1 MTESAPHPTD
11 ASVPAPAPAPPSSR
25 RGRHGLGASVV
36 GAGTLLA
43 NIFGYALFL
52 VLNRELGAEE
62 LGAVASLLNLV
73 IIAGVAAL
81 STQLVSAW
89 RVALHRPDAQAT
101 AVRTGFIV
109 GLIVTGAV
117 ALLTPVIVP
126 LLHLDGPLPV
136 LLVAASML
144 PTCLIAAVQG
154 SLQGAERFVAL
165 GTVYA
170 VASAARTAGGALAA
184 WLGWGVTG
192 VMALTAVAS
201 WLLALAVLTLVRS
214 HLGRTMHADVPT
226 QVRRVLSGMAGTSA
240 LLVASTIDT
249 PVARHVLS
257 GEDSGSYAVLSLFAK
272 AAFWG
277 PAFLATVLFPHMS
290 RAKGV
295 RPLLVALGGTA
306 AIVAVGVAASAV
318 LSSPLIRIVG
328 GPAYTHL
335 AELVPVF
342 TALGGAW
349 ALSQV
354 LVFWGAA
361 RGRHIVGYLV
371 WAAVGVAT
379 IVVELWRHDSVGQ
392 VATTFL
398 IASVVVTLVGIVT
411 SVPRGRPRAPA
422 VHG

>member
-1 MTESAPHPTD
+1 M
-11 ASVPAPAPAPPSSR
+11 
-25 RGRHGLGASVV
+25 
-36 GAGTLLA
+36 GAGSLLA
-43 NIFGYALFL
+43 NVFGYGLFL
-52 VLNRELGAEE
+52 VLNRELGADE

-89 RVALHRPDAQAT
+89 RVALHRQDAQAT
-101 AVRTGFIV
+101 ALRTGAIV
-109 GLIVTGAV
+109 GLIVTVVV

-126 LLHLDGPLPV
+126 LLHLDGPMPV
-136 LLVAASML
+136 LLVAASMF
-144 PTCLIAAVQG
+144 PTCLTAAVQG

-170 VASAARTAGGALAA
+170 VASLARAGGGALAA

-192 VMALTAVAS
+192 VMALTAIAS
-201 WLLALAVLTLVRS
+201 WVLALGVILLMRG
-214 HLGRTMHADVPT
+214 HLGRAMDADVPT
-226 QVRRVLSGMAGTSA
+226 QVRRVLAGMAGTSA

-257 GEDSGSYAVLSLFAK
+257 GDDSGAYAVLSLFAK

-290 RAKGV
+290 RAKGL
-295 RPLLVALGGTA
+295 RPLFVALGGTA
-306 AIVAVGVAASAV
+306 AIVAVGVTFSAL
-318 LSSPLIRIVG
+318 LSGPLVRIVG
-328 GPAYTHL
+328 GTAYAHL
-335 AELVPVF
+335 ASLVPAF

-349 ALSQV
+349 ALTQV

-361 RGRHIVGYLV
+361 RGRHVVGYLV
-371 WAAVGVAT
+371 WAAVGLAT
-379 IVVELWRHDSVGQ
+379 AVVVLWRHGSVTE

-398 IASVVVTLVGIVT
+398 IASLLVAIVGLAL
-411 SVPRGRPRAPA
+411 SVPSGVARAPRRL
-422 VHG
+422 

>member
-1 MTESAPHPTD
+1 MTPR
-11 ASVPAPAPAPPSSR
+11 SR
-25 RGRHGLGASVV
+25 SISGWGAV

-43 NIFGYALFL
+43 NVIAYTLFL
-52 VLNRELGAEE
+52 VLNRELAADD

-89 RVALHRPDAQAT
+89 RVALDRPDAHA
-101 AVRTGFIV
+101 AALRTGAIV
-109 GLIVTGAV
+109 GLIMSGTVAV
-117 ALLTPVIVP
+117 VSPVLVP

-144 PTCLIAAVQG
+144 PTCVTAGVQG
-154 SLQGAERFVAL
+154 SLQGSERFVAL
-165 GTVYA
+165 GIVYA
-170 VASAARTAGGALAA
+170 MTSIIRTAGGAFAA
-184 WLGWGVTG
+184 WAGWGVTG
-192 VMALTAVAS
+192 VMALTTVAA
-201 WLLALAVLTLVRS
+201 WFMAFVAVLLVRD
-214 HLGRTMHADVPT
+214 HVGRALHADVPT
-226 QVRRVLSGMAGTSA
+226 QVRRVLGGMAGTSA

-257 GEDSGSYAVLSLFAK
+257 GADSGAYAVLSLFAK
-272 AAFWG
+272 ATFWG

-290 RAKGV
+290 RAKGL
-295 RPLLVALGGTA
+295 RPLFVALGGTA
-306 AIVAVGVAASAV
+306 AIVGVGVAVSAL
-318 LSSPLIRIVG
+318 LSGPLVRIVG

-335 AELVPVF
+335 ADLVPAF

-361 RGRHIVGYLV
+361 RGRHVVGYLV
-371 WAAVGVAT
+371 WGAVGLAT
-379 IVVELWRHDSVGQ
+379 LVVELWRHDSVAE

-398 IASVVVTLVGIVT
+398 VASVLVTVIGTAVSL
-411 SVPRGRPRAPA
+411 PRRPKDPA
-422 VHG
+422 RR

>member
-1 MTESAPHPTD
+1 MD
-11 ASVPAPAPAPPSSR
+11 SR
-25 RGRHGLGASVV
+25 PGPLAGLLSRGGGTALV
-36 GAGTLLA
+36 GAGTLVA
-43 NIFGYALFL
+43 NIFGYGLFL
-52 VLNRELGAEE
+52 VLNRELNADD

-101 AVRTGFIV
+101 ALRTGAFV
-109 GLIVTGAV
+109 GLVVTVVV
-117 ALLTPVIVP
+117 ALLAPAIVP

-144 PTCLIAAVQG
+144 PTCITAAVQG

-165 GTVYA
+165 GLLYA
-170 VASAARTAGGALAA
+170 VASVLRTAGGVLAA

-192 VMALTAVAS
+192 VIALTTVAAWVVAIGAVF
-201 WLLALAVLTLVRS
+201 LIRD
-214 HLGRTMHADVPT
+214 HLGRALHSDVPT
-226 QVRRVLSGMAGTSA
+226 QVRRVLAGMAGTSA

-257 GEDSGSYAVLSLFAK
+257 GDDSGAYAGLSLFAK

-290 RAKGV
+290 RTKGS
-295 RPLLVALGGTA
+295 RPLFLALGGTA
-306 AIVAVGVAASAV
+306 AIVAVGIAGSAL
-318 LSSPLIRIVG
+318 LSDPLVRIVG
-328 GPAYTHL
+328 GQAYSHL
-335 AELVPVF
+335 GDLVPVF

-349 ALSQV
+349 ALTQV

-361 RGRHIVGYLV
+361 RGRHVVGYLV
-371 WAAVGVAT
+371 WLAVALAT
-379 IVVELWRHDSVGQ
+379 AVVVLWRHDTVAE
-392 VATTFL
+392 VATTFM
-398 IASVVVTLVGIVT
+398 IASFLVAVLGVAI
-411 SVPRGRPRAPA
+411 SVPRRASSAPA
-422 VHG
+422 PR

>member
-1 MTESAPHPTD
+1 MTEP
-11 ASVPAPAPAPPSSR
+11 ASRSR
-25 RGRHGLGASVV
+25 KGWGAGAV

-43 NIFGYALFL
+43 NVFGYGLFL
-52 VLNRELGAEE
+52 VLNRELGADE

-101 AVRTGFIV
+101 ALRTGALV
-109 GLIVTGAV
+109 GIIVTVVV

-126 LLHLDGPLPV
+126 LLHLEGPLPV

-144 PTCLIAAVQG
+144 PTCLTAAVQG

-170 VASAARTAGGALAA
+170 VASVARAAGGALAA

-201 WLLALAVLTLVRS
+201 WLLALGVILLVRG

-226 QVRRVLSGMAGTSA
+226 QVRRVLAGMAGTSA

-257 GEDSGSYAVLSLFAK
+257 GADSGAYAVLSLFAK

-290 RAKGV
+290 RAKGL
-295 RPLLVALGGTA
+295 RPLFVALGGTA
-306 AIVAVGVAASAV
+306 AIVAVGVTFSAL
-318 LSSPLIRIVG
+318 LSGPLVRIVG
-328 GPAYTHL
+328 GTAYTHL
-335 AELVPVF
+335 AGLVPAF

-349 ALSQV
+349 ALTQV

-361 RGRHIVGYLV
+361 RGRHVVGYLV
-371 WAAVGVAT
+371 WAAVGLAT
-379 IVVELWRHDSVGQ
+379 AVVVLWRHDSLTD

-398 IASVVVTLVGIVT
+398 VASLVVAAAGGAL
-411 SVPRGRPRAPA
+411 SVPRRASSGPA
-422 VHG
+422 RH

>member
-1 MTESAPHPTD
+1 MTASAPLPTE
-11 ASVPAPAPAPPSSR
+11 APIPIVAPMR
-25 RGRHGLGASVV
+25 RNGLGAGAV

-43 NIFGYALFL
+43 NVFGYALFL
-52 VLNRELGAEE
+52 VLNRELGADE

-101 AVRTGFIV
+101 ALRTGAMV
-109 GLIVTGAV
+109 GLIVTVVV

-126 LLHLDGPLPV
+126 LLHLDGPVPV
-136 LLVAASML
+136 VLVAASVL
-144 PTCLIAAVQG
+144 PTCLTASVQG

-165 GTVYA
+165 GALYA
-170 VASAARTAGGALAA
+170 VTSVLRAAGGVLAA

-192 VMALTAVAS
+192 VIALTTLAS
-201 WLLALAVLTLVRS
+201 WVVSIGAIFLLRDHVGRALQT
-214 HLGRTMHADVPT
+214 DVPT
-226 QVRRVLSGMAGTSA
+226 QVRRVLAGMAGTSA

-257 GEDSGSYAVLSLFAK
+257 GGESGAYAVLSLFAK

-290 RAKGV
+290 RSKGL
-295 RPLLVALGGTA
+295 RPLFVALGGTA
-306 AIVAVGVAASAV
+306 TIVVVGVAASAV
-318 LSSPLIRIVG
+318 LSDPLVRIVG
-328 GPAYTHL
+328 GPGYTHL
-335 AELVPVF
+335 GDLVPVF

-349 ALSQV
+349 ALTQV
-354 LVFWGAA
+354 LVYWGAA
-361 RGRHIVGYLV
+361 RGRHLVGYLV
-371 WAAVGVAT
+371 WLAVGLAT
-379 IVVELWRHDSVGQ
+379 AVVVLWRHDDVSE

-398 IASVVVTLVGIVT
+398 TASLVVAVVGAAL
-411 SVPRGRPRAPA
+411 SAQRRARSGRPPR
-422 VHG
+422 

>member
-1 MTESAPHPTD
+1 MTTSAPLPAEAPTPIV
-11 ASVPAPAPAPPSSR
+11 AVKR
-25 RGRHGLGASVV
+25 RPGLAAGAV

-43 NIFGYALFL
+43 NVFGYGLFL
-52 VLNRELGAEE
+52 VLNRELGADE

-89 RVALHRPDAQAT
+89 RVALHRPDAQAS
-101 AVRTGFIV
+101 ALRTGAIV
-109 GLIVTGAV
+109 GLIVTGV
-117 ALLTPVIVP
+117 VVLLTPVIVP

-136 LLVAASML
+136 FLVAASML
-144 PTCLIAAVQG
+144 PTCLTAAVQG

-170 VASAARTAGGALAA
+170 AASVARTVGGAFAA

-192 VMALTAVAS
+192 VMALTAVGS
-201 WLLALAVLTLVRS
+201 WLLAFAVILLVRG
-214 HLGRTMHADVPT
+214 HLGRSMHADVPT
-226 QVRRVLSGMAGTSA
+226 QARRVLAGMAGTSA

-257 GEDSGSYAVLSLFAK
+257 GADSGAYAVLSLFAK

-290 RAKGV
+290 RAKGL
-295 RPLLVALGGTA
+295 RPLFVALGGTA
-306 AIVAVGVAASAV
+306 AIVAVGVGFSAL
-318 LSSPLIRIVG
+318 LSGPLVRIVG
-328 GPAYTHL
+328 GTAYTHL
-335 AELVPVF
+335 ASLVPAF

-349 ALSQV
+349 ALTQV

-361 RGRHIVGYLV
+361 RGRHVVGYLV
-371 WAAVGVAT
+371 WLAVGAAT
-379 IVVELWRHDSVGQ
+379 GVVVVWRHGSVTD

-398 IASVVVTLVGIVT
+398 VASLVVAAVGLAV
-411 SVPRGRPRAPA
+411 SVPRRASSAP
-422 VHG
+422 VRH

>member
-1 MTESAPHPTD
+1 MPVNDTDRRPSESLGLAN
-11 ASVPAPAPAPPSSR
+11 PPQR
-25 RGRHGLGASVV
+25 RPGLGAGAV
-36 GAGTLLA
+36 GAGSLLA
-43 NIFGYALFL
+43 NIFGYSLFL
-52 VLNRELGAEE
+52 LLNRELEADD

-89 RVALHRPDAQAT
+89 RVALRRPDAQAT
-101 AVRTGFIV
+101 ALRTAAIV
-109 GLIVTGAV
+109 GLVVTAVV

-136 LLVAASML
+136 LLVAASMV
-144 PTCLIAAVQG
+144 PTCVTAAVQG

-165 GTVYA
+165 GAVYA
-170 VASAARTAGGALAA
+170 VASLARATGGALAA

-192 VMALTAVAS
+192 VIALTTLAS
-201 WLLALAVLTLVRS
+201 WVLAVGVIFLVRD
-214 HLGRTMHADVPT
+214 HVTRALRPDIPT
-226 QVRRVLSGMAGTSA
+226 QVRRVLAGMAGTSA

-257 GEDSGSYAVLSLFAK
+257 GDDSGAYAVLSLFAK

-290 RAKGV
+290 RSKGT
-295 RPLLVALGGTA
+295 RPLFVAFGGTA
-306 AIVAVGVAASAV
+306 LIVAVGVAGSAL
-318 LSSPLIRIVG
+318 LSDPLVRIVG
-328 GPAYTHL
+328 GPDYTHL
-335 AELVPVF
+335 GSLVPAF

-349 ALSQV
+349 ALAQV

-361 RGRHIVGYLV
+361 RGRHVVGYLV
-371 WAAVGVAT
+371 WLAVGLAT
-379 IVVELWRHDSVGQ
+379 VVVVLWRDASVGE

-398 IASVVVTLVGIVT
+398 TASLVVAVVGVAV
-411 SVPRGRPRAPA
+411 SVPRRASSDPA
-422 VHG
+422 PH